1 MNTGSEAPSS
11 STDRQE
17 RHRLQ
22 LEEILRADDWSMGV
36 LEAVVDLNLP
46 DWAIGAGFVRSLV
59 WDKLSGKERT
69 PLEDVD
75 VLVFDP
81 ADITEEREQLIERE
95 LAKARPEVP
104 WSVKNQARMHVRNN
118 TRPYQD
124 IEDAMSYWLET
135 PTAVAVHLETDQTL
149 TIIAPFGL
157 QDLFDMIIRP
167 TPRGQEVMD
176 QFEERVAQKPWIQN
190 WPRLRV
196 MLNT

>member
-1 MNTGSEAPSS
+1 MSEGH
-11 STDRQE
+11 RQ
-17 RHRLQ
+17 Q
-22 LEEILRADDWSMGV
+22 LEEIFRADDWSMGV
-36 LEAVVDLNLP
+36 LEAVADLNLP
-46 DWAIGAGFVRSLV
+46 EWAIGAGFVRSLV
-59 WDKLSGKERT
+59 WDSLSSQERT
-69 PLEDVD
+69 PLNDVD
-75 VLVFDP
+75 VLVFD
-81 ADITEEREQLIERE
+81 ASNVAKEREQQIERE
-95 LAKARPEVP
+95 LAGARPDVP

-167 TPRGQEVMD
+167 TPRGQEVVD
-176 QFEERVAQKPWIQN
+176 QFEERVARKPWIQN

-196 MLNT
+196 MRHA